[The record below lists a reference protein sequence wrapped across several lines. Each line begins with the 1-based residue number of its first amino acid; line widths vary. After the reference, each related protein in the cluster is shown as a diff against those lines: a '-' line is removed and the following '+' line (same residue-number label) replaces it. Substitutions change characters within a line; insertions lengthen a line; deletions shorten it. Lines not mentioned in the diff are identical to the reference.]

1 MQLVC
6 CLQLSLFLSLILKRI
21 LNSIVM
27 DVMDMEPYLC
37 EQSNVFCMSCFVFR
51 SPFKIIS
58 LQKENIWYFI
68 KSCFFLNVFFF
79 FLVASFPYESVDQP
93 FTTVYNDSKQWAKY
107 PLLPSRL
114 LKDILRD
121 AVRCLLQYGFF
132 HHLFHSFYK
141 RKN

>member
-79 FLVASFPYESVDQP
+79 FGCFFSIWKCGPAFHNGLQRLKAMGQIPLTPKSPSKGYPKGCCQMPSAIWFLPPFVSF
-93 FTTVYNDSKQWAKY
+93 
-107 PLLPSRL
+107 LL
-114 LKDILRD
+114 
-121 AVRCLLQYGFF
+121 
-132 HHLFHSFYK
+132 
-141 RKN
+141 